1 MIICNGVNIKS
12 RKSLIYFIKSNDV
25 HSFSGDLEKI
35 FKINYFI
42 ENKIKF
48 INLLKRSIFKIE
60 TFILFVNSNN
70 FNDNS
75 FDEER
80 LKNFIEYVQRNPKD
94 RMSDDYHLLRFGFI
108 NDNHR
113 NKYGLS
119 LDKFIRRYGKE
130 VGEFK
135 HKEYSEL
142 QKKKSRYSVDYWMSK
157 GHSEI
162 DSYEILRKLQGSH
175 TKKHLK
181 DKSKEYIEN
190 YHNINSPWRVEYY
203 LNRGYNEIEAKE
215 IISKLKKES
224 SMFCPEYYQKLGYP
238 IEESKN
244 LSYEYWKDNCYK
256 NNSNV
261 SKESLKLFSIV
272 YDRIKNLDMC
282 VYFGDSNIGK
292 KEYFLYD
299 KNESRYYFYDFTI
312 LKGDIKL
319 IIEYNGFKYHPRKE
333 KLTEE
338 EWKNWKCL
346 FNEGVDAETKYKYDC
361 KKRDLALSNGFQYL
375 EIWSDDDFDSN
386 IKKSIDFISSFLN
399 KHFKNYNYN

>member
-1 MIICNGVNIKS
+1 MIICNCVNIKS
-12 RKSLIYFIKSNDV
+12 RKSLIYFIKINDV

-48 INLLKRSIFKIE
+48 INLLKQYIFKIE

-130 VGEFK
+130 IGELK

-142 QKKKSRYSVDYWMSK
+142 QKKKSRYSVDYWMNK

-181 DKSKEYIEN
+181 DKSKEYIEK
-190 YHNINSPWRVEYY
+190 YHSINSPWRVEYY

-224 SMFCPEYYQKLGYP
+224 SMFCSEYYQKLGYP
-238 IEESKN
+238 LEESKN

-256 NNSNV
+256 MTKNRIING
-261 SKESLKLFSIV
+261 KEVDVNFHNRFDWIENL
-272 YDRIKNLDMC
+272 NLDSLNS
-282 VYFGDSNIGK
+282 DP
-292 KEYFLYD
+292 
-299 KNESRYYFYDFTI
+299 
-312 LKGDIKL
+312 
-319 IIEYNGFKYHPRKE
+319 II
-333 KLTEE
+333 
-338 EWKNWKCL
+338 
-346 FNEGVDAETKYKYDC
+346 
-361 KKRDLALSNGFQYL
+361 
-375 EIWSDDDFDSN
+375 
-386 IKKSIDFISSFLN
+386 IKKMKNIRQFYRKWKSRIITFLSIGIITFLFHILNINNIIKDSPIYIDIIFFLTIITFIGIFYPTTIREEIGIKDVN
-399 KHFKNYNYN
+399 KYIEKKKKKDEDNKRIEDRATLK